1 MGEVRIK
8 RVYEDA
14 DKEDGV
20 RILVDRLWPRGS
32 AKKPRPWTAGSRM
45 WHRALACAHGERDC
59 PT

>member
-20 RILVDRLWPRGS
+20 RILVDVSGREGS
-32 AKKPRPWTAGSRM
+32 AKKPRPWTAGSRT
-45 WHRALACAHGERDC
+45 WCQALACAHGERAC